1 MLTFPVN
8 FLTVILV
15 SNGIGFLITQLVQRL
30 NLINQPGNTQNNRH
44 RLIAL
49 GITGHQAVELLL
61 LVSLIIGCLALVPLA
76 LPQVYG
82 MAIFFGTLVAGFGL
96 IF

>member
-8 FLTVILV
+8 FLTAILV
-15 SNGIGFLITQLVQRL
+15 SNGIGFLSTRLVQRL
-30 NLINQPGNTQNNRH
+30 NLINQPGNTQHNRNC
-44 RLIAL
+44 LIDL
-49 GITGHQAVELLL
+49 GITRHQAVELLH

-76 LPQVYG
+76 LPRVYG
-82 MAIFFGTLVAGFGL
+82 MAIILSTLVAGFGL